1 MSPLKL
7 NTFVVE
13 RLTVDVVENR
23 KAIGEISA
31 QHVGELIHE
40 TLQRKKETRIIFAA
54 APSQNEF
61 LNELT
66 NDEKIDWSRVVAFHM
81 DEYIGLPSNSDKLFN
96 AYLNEH
102 IFSKVK
108 CKSVYL
114 INSQE
119 KDSLKECARY
129 EKLFREKQIDI
140 VCMGIGENGHIA
152 FNDPPVANFNDEK
165 YVKVVEL
172 EERDKVQQVND
183 AGFKSVEDVPK
194 TAYTLTIP
202 ALISA
207 KYLSVVVPGIR
218 KAKAVKETLTTKL
231 STKCPA
237 TILRTH
243 PSARLF
249 IDNDSASQLDLTKW
263 IQ

>member
-7 NTFVVE
+7 KTFAVE
-13 RLTVDVVENR
+13 RLTVNVVENR
-23 KAIGEISA
+23 KDIGEISA
-31 QHVGELIHE
+31 QHVSELIRE
-40 TLQRKKETRIIFAA
+40 TLHGKEETRIIFAA

-61 LNELT
+61 LKELT
-66 NDEKIDWSRVVAFHM
+66 NDEKIDWTRVIAFHM
-81 DEYIGLPSNSDKLFN
+81 DEYIGLPNNSDKLFSE
-96 AYLNEH
+96 YLNKH

-108 CKSVYL
+108 CKRVQL

-119 KDSLKECARY
+119 KDFLKECARY
-129 EKLFREKQIDI
+129 EALIREKPIDI

-165 YVKVVEL
+165 YVKLVEL

-202 ALISA
+202 ALMSA

-218 KAKAVKETLTTKL
+218 KAEAVKKTLTTKI

-243 PSARLF
+243 PAAKLF
-249 IDNDSASQLDLTKW
+249 IDNDSASQLDLNKW